1 MPASPSMK
9 TVGLAVCVLDGLAFE
24 AVLVVTVIGR
34 LVRVDKKKGRIGG
47 SGLANNGYDKASVI
61 AAAGIAGGVER

>member
-1 MPASPSMK
+1 
-9 TVGLAVCVLDGLAFE
+9 
-24 AVLVVTVIGR
+24 LVVTVIGR